1 MSKKGITMKIL
12 ILCTGNSC
20 RSQMAEAFLKKIDP
34 DLDVFSAGTE
44 PAERVNPYAVKVM
57 AEIGIDISRN
67 QTNHVDEYLNA
78 NFDYVIT
85 VCDHARETCPVFFG
99 KVKHRLHIGFDDPAE
114 ATGTEEE
121 ILAVFR
127 NVRDKIKNRF
137 NEFYRTDIKP
147 TKKEYKNV
155 EGNRSGQ
162 WLPEL

>member
-1 MSKKGITMKIL
+1 MTMKIL